1 MSRRG
6 SQMSAGFT
14 TAELVAN
21 DLILT
26 EAQLVANNLV
36 CPAGGIAACDNAGEC
51 GLCLQELPPSLKNV
65 CPYGKS
71 LPHCRAGNVK
81 FGQFCEANGLS
92 NQETPGVYSHTCGT
106 HQYVNS
112 CFGGFDTYVNVFCAG
127 TSPQRPPPPPSPL
140 PLTPP
145 PPLMPSPLLPPPLPP
160 PAAATGITTTHILA
174 AACIPAGFLVLF
186 VMVLLVYRAVR
197 RRSTA
202 RVEQEHRVYQAKLS
216 DVSSEYNSS
225 VLYAVKSLATH
236 AHGVEMSTVKPG
248 VSDDCAVCM
257 EVFKEG
263 DTIKVLPC
271 HHTVRV
277 SQHVPSS
284 SLPPSLCTSPRS
296 TRPPALVAVPRVL
309 HRHVAAWQGP
319 RATDT
324 FVAPIWAADLPAVQG
339 GADRSPS
346 TGLAPSATH
355 LAHGTRA
362 PDCTYRGGLGL
373 SSPVFARSSI
383 PKIFVR
389 HSRVGPAMQSGTV
402 TSPLYLGKL
411 TRSHARSEDSCIN

>member
-1 MSRRG
+1 M
-6 SQMSAGFT
+6 
-14 TAELVAN
+14 
-21 DLILT
+21 
-26 EAQLVANNLV
+26 ANNLV
-36 CPAGGIAACDNAGEC
+36 CPAGGIAACNNTGEC
-51 GLCLQELPPSLKNV
+51 GLCLQELPPDLKNV

-81 FGQFCEANGLS
+81 FGQLCEANGLS
-92 NQETPGVYSHTCGT
+92 NQETPGVHSHTCGT

-160 PAAATGITTTHILA
+160 PAAATGIATTHILA
-174 AACIPAGFLVLF
+174 ATCIPAGFLVLF
-186 VMVLLVYRAVR
+186 VMALLVYRAIR

-236 AHGVEMSTVKPG
+236 AHMSAEGVEMSTVKPG

-271 HHTVRV
+271 HHTVRLPALILI
-277 SQHVPSS
+277 SQPASMFHLHPS
-284 SLPPSLCTSPRS
+284 LSLCTSPRS

-319 RATDT
+319 RATNT
-324 FVAPIWAADLPAVQG
+324 VVAPIWAADLPAVQG

-373 SSPVFARSSI
+373 SSPMFARSSI

-411 TRSHARSEDSCIN
+411 NVRSEDPCIK

>member
-1 MSRRG
+1 M
-6 SQMSAGFT
+6 
-14 TAELVAN
+14 
-21 DLILT
+21 
-26 EAQLVANNLV
+26 ANNLV
-36 CPAGGIAACDNAGEC
+36 CPAGGIAACNNTGEC
-51 GLCLQELPPSLKNV
+51 GLCLQELPPDLKNV

-81 FGQFCEANGLS
+81 FGQLCEANGLS
-92 NQETPGVYSHTCGT
+92 NQETPGVHSHTCGT

-160 PAAATGITTTHILA
+160 PAAATGIATTHILA
-174 AACIPAGFLVLF
+174 ATCIPAGFLVLF
-186 VMVLLVYRAVR
+186 VMALLVYRAIR

-236 AHGVEMSTVKPG
+236 AHMSAEGVEMSTVKPG

-271 HHTVRV
+271 HHTVR
-277 SQHVPSS
+277 
-284 SLPPSLCTSPRS
+284 L
-296 TRPPALVAVPRVL
+296 PALILISQPASMFHL
-309 HRHVAAWQGP
+309 HPSVSLSAR
-319 RATDT
+319 RL
-324 FVAPIWAADLPAVQG
+324 DLPARPLSWQFHVSCIDTWLLG
-339 GADRSPS
+339 KG
-346 TGLAPSATH
+346 
-355 LAHGTRA
+355 RA
-362 PDCTYRGGLGL
+362 PPTP
-373 SSPVFARSSI
+373 SSPLSGLPTCPLCKAVPIEVPAPALPPPPRASLTA
-383 PKIFVR
+383 PVR
-389 HSRVGPAMQSGTV
+389 QIAPAV
-402 TSPLYLGKL
+402 VV
-411 TRSHARSEDSCIN
+411 

>member
-1 MSRRG
+1 
-6 SQMSAGFT
+6 MSAGFT
-14 TAELVAN
+14 TAELAAN
-21 DLILT
+21 DYTLT
-26 EAQLVANNLV
+26 EAHLVANNLV
-36 CPAGGIAACDNAGEC
+36 CPAGGIAACNNTGEC
-51 GLCLQELPPSLKNV
+51 GLCLQELPPDLKNV

-81 FGQFCEANGLS
+81 FGQLCEANGLS
-92 NQETPGVYSHTCGT
+92 NQETPGVHSHTCGT

-160 PAAATGITTTHILA
+160 PAAATGIATTHILA
-174 AACIPAGFLVLF
+174 ATCIPAGFLVLF
-186 VMVLLVYRAVR
+186 VMALLVYRAIR

-236 AHGVEMSTVKPG
+236 AHMSAEGVEMSTVKPG

-271 HHTVRV
+271 HHTVRLPALILI
-277 SQHVPSS
+277 SQPASMFHLHPS
-284 SLPPSLCTSPRS
+284 LSLCTSPRS

-319 RATDT
+319 RATNA
-324 FVAPIWAADLPAVQG
+324 FVAPARAADLPAVQG
-339 GADRSPS
+339 GANRSPS
-346 TGLAPSATH
+346 AGLAPCATH

-362 PDCTYRGGLGL
+362 PDCTYSGGLGL
-373 SSPVFARSSI
+373 SLKLCLANAVLTSVVGGASAVFPCA
-383 PKIFVR
+383 
-389 HSRVGPAMQSGTV
+389 
-402 TSPLYLGKL
+402 L
-411 TRSHARSEDSCIN
+411 